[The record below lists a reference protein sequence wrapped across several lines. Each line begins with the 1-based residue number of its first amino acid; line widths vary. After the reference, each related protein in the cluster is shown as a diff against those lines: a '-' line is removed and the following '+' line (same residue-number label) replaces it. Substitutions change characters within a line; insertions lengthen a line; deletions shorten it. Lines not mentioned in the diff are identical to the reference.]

1 MSEPGRAVRRKMTV
15 QSPREQETNGRGG
28 PNRGT
33 LGKGT
38 LEPGT
43 GTEQK
48 WIKVRGKASWFG
60 SEDLDLDLV

>member
-1 MSEPGRAVRRKMTV
+1 MSEPGRAVRVV
-15 QSPREQETNGRGG
+15 QSPREQERGEE

-48 WIKVRGKASWFG
+48 WIKSEGKSELVWF
-60 SEDLDLDLV
+60 